1 MLDFM
6 SIQETQVKKRYV
18 SIEISPETRKLLA
31 IAKISHGFRSY
42 DELIRYLLKQA
53 GYADQ

>member
-1 MLDFM
+1 M
-6 SIQETQVKKRYV
+6 SIQETQGKKRYV

-31 IAKISHGFRSY
+31 IAKISQGFRSY